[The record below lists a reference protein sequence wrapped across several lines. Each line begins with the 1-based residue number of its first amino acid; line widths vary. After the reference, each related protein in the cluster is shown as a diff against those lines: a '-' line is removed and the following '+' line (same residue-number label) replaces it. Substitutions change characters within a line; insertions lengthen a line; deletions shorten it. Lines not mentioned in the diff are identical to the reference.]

1 MDNYSF
7 KIRGGTKLSGDFYIQ
22 GSKNEAFQVL
32 CASLLTKQNVTIYN
46 IPRIID
52 IDVFL
57 DIFKLIGISIN
68 KIDDSTYT
76 FNASN
81 LLSPDEI
88 DLQKF
93 KELSKSLRGVVLLIG
108 PWLSRFNKAIMSVP
122 GGDKIGSRNLT
133 THFEGLKKMNINTTY
148 DQDLGIYI
156 CQTDHIQS
164 NYILLEEKSVTA
176 TANIILTSVLI
187 EGITTIYNAA
197 CEPHIQE
204 LCKMLN
210 SMGGKISGIGSN
222 KLIIEG
228 VESLHGLEYK
238 IKDDTLEI
246 GSIISLAA
254 LTESKI
260 NLICNNINLQ
270 YLEPIL
276 LRFNKIGI
284 NVSVVNE
291 NNIFI
296 EGEHDYYIKNPYYSS
311 ILTIDDAPWPGF
323 PTDLLGPLLVTAI
336 QAKGSVLIHE
346 KLYESRL
353 FFVDHLV
360 SMGARIIICDPHRVY
375 VDGINRQYN
384 LKGTMIS
391 TPDIRAGMS
400 LLIAALSA
408 DGQTIINNANIIKR
422 GYQNIVSRLQNI
434 GADIEQISIEQ

>member
-7 KIRGGTKLSGDFYIQ
+7 KLHGGTKLNGDFHIQ
-22 GSKNEAFQVL
+22 GSKNEAFEVL
-32 CASLLTKQNVTIYN
+32 CACLLTKQNVTIYN
-46 IPRIID
+46 IPQIID
-52 IDVFL
+52 IVVFL
-57 DIFKLIGISIN
+57 EIFELIGVSIN

-76 FNASN
+76 FNACN

-88 DLQKF
+88 DIQKF
-93 KELSKSLRGVVLLIG
+93 KSLSQSLRGVVLLIG
-108 PWLSRFNKAIMSVP
+108 PWLSRFNKAIMSIP
-122 GGDKIGSRNLT
+122 GGDKIGSRKLT
-133 THFEGLKKMNINTTY
+133 THFEGLKKMNIDTTY
-148 DQDLGIYI
+148 NQELGIYI

-164 NYILLEEKSVTA
+164 NYVLLEEKSVTA
-176 TANIILTSVLI
+176 TANIILTSVLV
-187 EGITTIYNAA
+187 EGLTTIYNAA

-210 SMGGKISGIGSN
+210 SMGAKISGIGSN

-228 VESLHGLEYK
+228 VESLHGLEYT

-260 NLICNNINLQ
+260 NLICKNINPQ

-284 NVSVVNE
+284 NASVINE
-291 NNIFI
+291 NNILI

-311 ILTIDDAPWPGF
+311 VLTIDDAPWPGF
-323 PTDLLGPLLVTAI
+323 PTDLLGPLLVSTI

-353 FFVDHLV
+353 FFVDNLV
-360 SMGARIIICDPHRVY
+360 AMGARIIICDPHRVY
-375 VDGINRQYN
+375 VDGINRQYK
-384 LKGTMIS
+384 LKGTIIS

-408 DGQTIINNANIIKR
+408 EGQTIVNKANIITR

-434 GADIEQISIEQ
+434 GADIEQISMK